1 MFNLKSAF
9 ALVLVSALSV
19 NVSANVLVDE
29 IVIDTTDLQ
38 ASINTD
44 LTAAMD
50 KMQQEEL
57 QAPTMLIA
65 EEGKVPSQQVVKVE
79 Q

>member
-9 ALVLVSALSV
+9 ALVLVSALSI

-38 ASINTD
+38 ASINAD

-57 QAPTMLIA
+57 QTPTMLIA
-65 EEGKVPSQQVVKVE
+65 EEDKVPSQQVVKVE

>member
-1 MFNLKSAF
+1 MFNLKSAL
-9 ALVLVSALSV
+9 ALVLVSALSA

-38 ASINTD
+38 ASIHAE

-57 QAPTMLIA
+57 QTPTLLIA
-65 EEGKVPSQQVVKVE
+65 EEGKAPILQVVKAE